1 MCAQMW
7 SGSRGVSSGRRGAAR
22 SRGLRDRVEIVH
34 GGSVARRLDGSRRHG
49 GGTAAARTAAPRQLG
64 GSAARRLGGSGSGGT
79 STGSR
84 VGQRFDVEHEQVVG
98 LGVRGTGR
106 SPHPGPRGGSRPDEP
121 AAREAGGVGGS
132 RPAALREQPLR
143 PSRSRRARVCC
154 TPPRLVGVAELGRQG
169 PLKWRTPRAHRGLRC
184 ILGS

>member
-1 MCAQMW
+1 VRPNVVRLTGGKQRTQGRCEISW
-7 SGSRGVSSGRRGAAR
+7 SAR
-22 SRGLRDRVEIVH
+22 SCRDR
-34 GGSVARRLDGSRRHG
+34 ARRLSGSAARRLAAARRRHG
-49 GGTAAARTAAPRQLG
+49 GGAD
-64 GSAARRLGGSGSGGT
+64 GSAAARRLGGSAARAAAAPPPARASGS
-79 STGSR
+79 S
-84 VGQRFDVEHEQVVG
+84 FDVEHEQVVG